1 MWLTILFAITTFF
14 SDYHREAQCAIN
26 LFNQHSEIR
35 TELCHYLTA
44 EESRMAQAIV
54 MPEVAM
60 YTKLGGQ
67 MEYRT
72 LCLMYILH
80 SKAEFSIGLFQ
91 MKPSFVEQLEQQLA
105 ADKNLK
111 RKYAKLFIHKR
122 NARECRKIRMDRMM
136 QLKWQTRYL
145 AAFVD
150 ICKQKTANI
159 HFTSTQEL
167 LRHWATL
174 YNAGLHR
181 SAADVNR
188 LQRLKQFPHFRNKY
202 NYADVAW
209 EFYQQ
214 LKNTTYK

>member
-1 MWLTILFAITTFF
+1 
-14 SDYHREAQCAIN
+14 
-26 LFNQHSEIR
+26 
-35 TELCHYLTA
+35 
-44 EESRMAQAIV
+44 